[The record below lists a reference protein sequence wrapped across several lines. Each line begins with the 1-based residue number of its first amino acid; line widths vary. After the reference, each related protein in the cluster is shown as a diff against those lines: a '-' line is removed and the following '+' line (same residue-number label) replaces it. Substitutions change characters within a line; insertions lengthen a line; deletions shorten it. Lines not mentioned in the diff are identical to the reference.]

1 MNWSSHVI
9 VASGISRGHVRTMA
23 TTVES
28 RNMAAILQ
36 RLTETCSLGLPCTF
50 LIYDIMLRSIDTCQ
64 INLSADQYHVTISW
78 AQVYSSSRSHVL
90 LKLTADQVLVF
101 NWIAGSCQV
110 DLLKREPGLKVNQII
125 TVSSLQMFFVYS
137 FCFVYRFCDFLTQY
151 RRPNN
156 TKKTPPQSYKTQ
168 INLGWNKLT

>member
-1 MNWSSHVI
+1 MIFSCYRGQRYFSWARTHDGDNSE
-9 VASGISRGHVRTMA
+9 VAQHGGHTPKVERDMQPWF
-23 TTVES
+23 TVY
-28 RNMAAILQ
+28 
-36 RLTETCSLGLPCTF
+36 F
-50 LIYDIMLRSIDTCQ
+50 FDIMLRSIDTCQ

-110 DLLKREPGLKVNQII
+110 DLLKREPSLKVNQII

-137 FCFVYRFCDFLTQY
+137 FCFVYRFCDFLT
-151 RRPNN
+151 
-156 TKKTPPQSYKTQ
+156 
-168 INLGWNKLT
+168 I